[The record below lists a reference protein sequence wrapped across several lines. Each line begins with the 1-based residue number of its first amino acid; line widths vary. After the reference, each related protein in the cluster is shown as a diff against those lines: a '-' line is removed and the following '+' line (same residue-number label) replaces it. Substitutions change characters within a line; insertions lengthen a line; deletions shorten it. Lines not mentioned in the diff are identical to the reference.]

1 MKALFAL
8 VLLSAVVGPVFCQE
22 RVEDL
27 VHTRTGTQNEGQ
39 TYPAV
44 GPPFAMTQWTPQ
56 TRAGET
62 KAIAPYY
69 YTDKRIQGIR
79 ATHFLSGS
87 AVPDYGTITLMP
99 GMGPLKTEATD
110 RSSSFE
116 HTSELATPY
125 VYRVEL
131 PDAHTSASVAGTT
144 RAGILRF
151 AFTQDSDDAWI
162 VLENNARAG
171 EGAVQINAEG
181 DELMAQVPVRREYAG
196 SGKPAGFSAWFVLKF
211 DHKVA
216 SFGTYVGKATRD
228 GGKRQ
233 EGDGKPVG
241 VVVVPK
247 LMTSTGG
254 ATEAAATAP
263 VSSPRPGFGMY
274 LHFGRVRKGETISVR
289 VGSSFV
295 SADGARKNLQAEIPD
310 WDFTRVEDEAHR
322 AWHEEL
328 SRIQIAGSDPAKTVF
343 YTAMYHALLQP
354 RVYNDV
360 DGSYP
365 RFHDHGAV
373 EKVKA
378 RRAQFDDFSIWDIFR
393 AQAPLLMILEPERE
407 SEMLQSII
415 TKGEQG
421 GFLPIF
427 PAWNSY
433 TSEMVGDHAAVMIAD
448 AWQKGLRGFDIESA
462 YRLIRKNAT
471 QKPTDHSEYL
481 DGKGRRALDSYLKY
495 GYIPLEDGIV
505 DAFHKNEQVSRTL
518 EYAYDDAMISK
529 LAASLGHKE
538 DIADFAK
545 RGENWRNVIDARVG
559 FARGRYA
566 DGSWVAPFDPASRP
580 VWITEGTPA
589 VYTFFVPQDV
599 AGLIQYLGGNNK
611 FIAKLDDLFANN
623 LYDHG
628 NEPSHHIAYLYA
640 LAGAPEKT
648 QQHVREILDTQYHD
662 GPAGLAGNDDAGQ
675 MSAWYIMSALG
686 FYQVAPGIPVYTLG
700 VPRFDEMTVSLPN
713 HKVLHVEARGTER
726 GKFHVTRI
734 LLNGTPITNYQ
745 LTHQGLMAGGK
756 LEFILTE

>member
-1 MKALFAL
+1 
-8 VLLSAVVGPVFCQE
+8 
-22 RVEDL
+22 
-27 VHTRTGTQNEGQ
+27 
-39 TYPAV
+39 
-44 GPPFAMTQWTPQ
+44 
-56 TRAGET
+56 
-62 KAIAPYY
+62 
-69 YTDKRIQGIR
+69 
-79 ATHFLSGS
+79 
-87 AVPDYGTITLMP
+87 
-99 GMGPLKTEATD
+99 
-110 RSSSFE
+110 
-116 HTSELATPY
+116 
-125 VYRVEL
+125 
-131 PDAHTSASVAGTT
+131 
-144 RAGILRF
+144 
-151 AFTQDSDDAWI
+151 
-162 VLENNARAG
+162 
-171 EGAVQINAEG
+171 
-181 DELMAQVPVRREYAG
+181 
-196 SGKPAGFSAWFVLKF
+196 
-211 DHKVA
+211 
-216 SFGTYVGKATRD
+216 
-228 GGKRQ
+228 
-233 EGDGKPVG
+233 
-241 VVVVPK
+241 
-247 LMTSTGG
+247 
-254 ATEAAATAP
+254 
-263 VSSPRPGFGMY
+263 MY

-322 AWHEEL
+322 AWQEEL

-471 QKPTDHSEYL
+471 QEPTDHNEYV

-518 EYAYDDAMISK
+518 EYAYDDAIISK

-538 DIADFAK
+538 DAANFAK
-545 RGENWRNVIDARVG
+545 RGENWRNVIDAHVG
-559 FARGRYA
+559 FARGRHV
-566 DGSWVAPFDPASRP
+566 DRSWVAPFDPASRP
-580 VWITEGTPA
+580 PWITEGTPA
-589 VYTFFVPQDV
+589 VYTFFVPQDIP
-599 AGLIQYLGGNNK
+599 GLIQYLGGTNK

-648 QQHVREILDTQYHD
+648 QQHVREILDSQYHD

-675 MSAWYIMSALG
+675 MSAWYVMSALG
-686 FYQVAPGIPVYTLG
+686 FYQVAPGIPDYTLG
-700 VPRFDEMTVSLPN
+700 VPRFDDMTVSLPN
-713 HKVLHVEARGTER
+713 HKVLHIEARGAER
-726 GKFHVTRI
+726 GKFHVTKI
-734 LLNGTPITNYQ
+734 LLNGMPITNFQ
-745 LTHQGLMAGGK
+745 LTHQELMAGGK
-756 LEFILTE
+756 LEFIFTE